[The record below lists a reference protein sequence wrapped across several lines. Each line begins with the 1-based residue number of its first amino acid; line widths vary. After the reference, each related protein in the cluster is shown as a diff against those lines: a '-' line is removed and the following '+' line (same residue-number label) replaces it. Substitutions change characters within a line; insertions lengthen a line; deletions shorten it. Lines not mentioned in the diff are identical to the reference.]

1 MFLLGAAKNFGAK
14 ALAGAVEIMLNM
26 IRTITGRECLV
37 PDQSLSFPPSADAA
51 QRASWH
57 CALVTAARAV
67 RGCYD
72 QLDLDARRAT
82 AILSRHLLARKRAR
96 DACSHTPDLDMVF
109 TQAALQAGPDPALR
123 HVCRTPAASDAHPAR
138 RRHSLPAPAMNLAP
152 RYLRGGSLS
161 PRTVPPSSSKPLR
174 PLSDPHLFRSS
185 SSCSRAA
192 LVSQ

>member
-14 ALAGAVEIMLNM
+14 ALAGAVETMLDM

-37 PDQSLSFPPSADAA
+37 PDHSLSFSPSADAA

-67 RGCYD
+67 RGCFD

-82 AILSRHLLARKRAR
+82 VILSRHLLARKRAR

-109 TQAALQAGPDPALR
+109 TQAALQTGPDPALR

-138 RRHSLPAPAMNLAP
+138 RRHSLPAPALNLAP
-152 RYLRGGSLS
+152 RYPERRVCVPAHGPPPLPHRS
-161 PRTVPPSSSKPLR
+161 PFVPTSTP
-174 PLSDPHLFRSS
+174 
-185 SSCSRAA
+185 A
-192 LVSQ
+192 